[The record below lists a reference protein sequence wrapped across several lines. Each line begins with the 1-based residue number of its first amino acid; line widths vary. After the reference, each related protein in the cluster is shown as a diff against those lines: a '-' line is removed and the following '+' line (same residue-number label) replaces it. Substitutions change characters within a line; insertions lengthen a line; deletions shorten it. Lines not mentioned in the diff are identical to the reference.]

1 MLPPKAKNQDL
12 RNYSVIPIQAAM
24 DKRLHGTAALSLL
37 VVICTYTDQLGV
49 TWVSQDRL
57 AVDLGV
63 SRTAIAKQMRRLRDL
78 GYIVYAKKRSKYQK
92 TTSVRVVF
100 PTAPQDEQEA
110 KANLTAASQIALEE
124 TRQAAA
130 QEQKQ
135 QFIKSYKLNKKPVD
149 NSSTCDPQRSHLP
162 VTSRGHTER
171 DNRTY
176 NNNIYNDDARRFS
189 ALFLK
194 ICNEYGTP
202 RSVNDKDIL
211 VIARWIREGLTMP
224 MWSEILTNH
233 ATYCYNNRRDLARGI
248 GYFQVPVS
256 KALGRSSNVQANQA
270 IRNIVKNTRI

>member
-24 DKRLHGTAALSLL
+24 DKQLHGTAALSLL

-176 NNNIYNDDARRFS
+176 INNNIYNDARRFS

-202 RSVNDKDIL
+202 RSINEKDIQ
-211 VIARWIREGLTMP
+211 VIARWIREGLTMQT
-224 MWSEILTNH
+224 WSEILTNH
-233 ATYCYNNRRDLARGI
+233 ATYCYNNKRDLARGI

-256 KALGRSSNVQANQA
+256 KALGRSANVQANQVM
-270 IRNIVKNTRI
+270 RDIVKNTRI

>member
-1 MLPPKAKNQDL
+1 VLPPKAKNQDL

-100 PTAPQDEQEA
+100 PSAPQDEQEA

-130 QEQKQ
+130 QEQKE

-149 NSSTCDPQRSHLP
+149 NSGTCDFQRSHQP

-176 NNNIYNDDARRFS
+176 NNNIYNDEARQFS

-202 RSVNDKDIL
+202 RSVNDRDIL
-211 VIARWIREGLTMP
+211 VIARWIREGLTMKA
-224 MWSEILTNH
+224 WSEILTNH
-233 ATYCYNNRRDLARGI
+233 ATYCYKNRRDLARGI

-256 KALGRSSNVQANQA
+256 KALARSSSSQVNQA
-270 IRNIVKNTRI
+270 IQGIVRNTRS

>member
-24 DKRLHGTAALSLL
+24 DKQLHGTAALSLL

-100 PTAPQDEQEA
+100 PSAPQDEQEA

-130 QEQKQ
+130 QEQKEQ
-135 QFIKSYKLNKKPVD
+135 YIKSHKLNKKPVD

-176 NNNIYNDDARRFS
+176 NNNIYNDDARQFS

-202 RSVNDKDIL
+202 RSINDRDIL
-211 VIARWIREGLTMP
+211 VIARWIREGLTMKA
-224 MWSEILTNH
+224 WSEILTNH
-233 ATYCYNNRRDLARGI
+233 ATYCYKNRRDLARGI

-256 KALGRSSNVQANQA
+256 KALARSNSSQVNQA
-270 IRNIVKNTRI
+270 IQGIVRNTRS

>member
-24 DKRLHGTAALSLL
+24 DKQLHGTAALSLL

-92 TTSVRVVF
+92 TASVRVVF
-100 PTAPQDEQEA
+100 PAAPQDEQEA

-135 QFIKSYKLNKKPVD
+135 QFIKTYKLNKKPVD
-149 NSSTCDPQRSHLP
+149 NSSTCDPQRSHVP

-176 NNNIYNDDARRFS
+176 INNNIYNDARRFS

-194 ICNEYGTP
+194 VCNDYGTP
-202 RSVNDKDIL
+202 RSVNDRDVE

-224 MWSEILTNH
+224 MWSEILKNH
-233 ATYCYNNRRDLARGI
+233 AMYCYKNRRDLARGI

-256 KALGRSSNVQANQA
+256 KALGRSSNAQANQVM
-270 IRNIVKNTRI
+270 RDVVKNTRV

>member
-12 RNYSVIPIQAAM
+12 RNYSVVPIQAAM

-37 VVICTYTDQLGV
+37 VVICTYTDPLGV

-63 SRTAIAKQMRRLRDL
+63 SRTAVAKQMRRLRDL

-100 PTAPQDEQEA
+100 PSAPQDEQEA

-130 QEQKQ
+130 LEQKEQ
-135 QFIKSYKLNKKPVD
+135 YIKSHNKKPVD
-149 NSSTCDPQRSHLP
+149 NLTRCDSQRSQVG
-162 VTSRGHTER
+162 VTSRGHIER

-176 NNNIYNDDARRFS
+176 NNNIYNDEARQFS

-202 RSVNDKDIL
+202 RNVNDRDIQ
-211 VIARWIREGLTMP
+211 VIARWIRDGLTMQA
-224 MWSEILTNH
+224 WSEILTNH
-233 ATYCYNNRRDLARGI
+233 ATYCYKNRRDLARGI

-256 KALGRSSNVQANQA
+256 KALARSSSSQVNQA
-270 IRNIVKNTRI
+270 IQGIVRNTRS

>member
-1 MLPPKAKNQDL
+1 
-12 RNYSVIPIQAAM
+12 M

-57 AVDLGV
+57 AADLGV

-130 QEQKQ
+130 QEQKE

-176 NNNIYNDDARRFS
+176 NNNIYNDDARQFS

-202 RSVNDKDIL
+202 RSVNDRDIL
-211 VIARWIREGLTMP
+211 VIARWIRDGLTMKA
-224 MWSEILTNH
+224 WSEILTNH
-233 ATYCYNNRRDLARGI
+233 ATYCYKNRRDLARGI

-256 KALGRSSNVQANQA
+256 KALARSSSSQVNQA
-270 IRNIVKNTRI
+270 IQGIVRNTRS

>member
-1 MLPPKAKNQDL
+1 
-12 RNYSVIPIQAAM
+12 
-24 DKRLHGTAALSLL
+24 
-37 VVICTYTDQLGV
+37 
-49 TWVSQDRL
+49 
-57 AVDLGV
+57 
-63 SRTAIAKQMRRLRDL
+63 MRRLRDL

-92 TTSVRVVF
+92 TASVRVVF
-100 PTAPQDEQEA
+100 PAAPQDEQEA

-135 QFIKSYKLNKKPVD
+135 QFIKTYKLNKKPVD
-149 NSSTCDPQRSHLP
+149 NSSTCDPQRSHVP

-176 NNNIYNDDARRFS
+176 INNNIYNDARRFS

-194 ICNEYGTP
+194 VCNDYGTP
-202 RSVNDKDIL
+202 RSVNDRDVE

-224 MWSEILTNH
+224 MWSEILKNH
-233 ATYCYNNRRDLARGI
+233 AMYCYKNRRDLARGI

-256 KALGRSSNVQANQA
+256 KALGRSSNAQANQVM
-270 IRNIVKNTRI
+270 RDVVKNTRV

>member
-1 MLPPKAKNQDL
+1 
-12 RNYSVIPIQAAM
+12 M

-78 GYIVYAKKRSKYQK
+78 GYIVRAKKRSRWQK
-92 TTSVRVVF
+92 TASIKVVF
-100 PTAPQDEQEA
+100 PTAPENEQEA

-130 QEQKQ
+130 QEQKEQ
-135 QFIKSYKLNKKPVD
+135 YIKSHKLNKKPVD
-149 NSSTCDPQRSHLP
+149 KSGTCDFQRSQVG
-162 VTSRGHTER
+162 VTSRGHIER
-171 DNRTY
+171 DNITY
-176 NNNIYNDDARRFS
+176 NNNIYNDEARQFS

-202 RSVNDKDIL
+202 RNVNDRDIL
-211 VIARWIREGLTMP
+211 VIARWIREGLTMQT
-224 MWSEILTNH
+224 WSEILTNH
-233 ATYCYNNRRDLARGI
+233 ATYCYKNRRDLARGI

-256 KALGRSSNVQANQA
+256 KALARSSSSQVNQA
-270 IRNIVKNTRI
+270 IQGIVRNTRS

>member
-37 VVICTYTDQLGV
+37 VVICTYTDPLGV

-78 GYIVYAKKRSKYQK
+78 GYIVYAKKRSRYQK

-100 PTAPQDEQEA
+100 PNAPEDEQEA

-124 TRQAAA
+124 TRKEAA

-135 QFIKSYKLNKKPVD
+135 QFIESRKHLKKPVD
-149 NSSTCDPQRSHLP
+149 KSGTCDFQRSHVG
-162 VTSRGHTER
+162 VTSRGHIER
-171 DNRTY
+171 DIRTY
-176 NNNIYNDDARRFS
+176 NNNIYNDEARQFS

-202 RSVNDKDIL
+202 RNVNDRDIQ
-211 VIARWIREGLTMP
+211 VIARWIRDGLTMQA
-224 MWSEILTNH
+224 WSEILTNH
-233 ATYCYNNRRDLARGI
+233 ATYCYKNRRDLARGI

-256 KALGRSSNVQANQA
+256 KALARSSSSQVNQA
-270 IRNIVKNTRI
+270 IQGIVRNTRS

>member
-24 DKRLHGTAALSLL
+24 DKQLHGTAALSLL

-124 TRQAAA
+124 TREAAA

-176 NNNIYNDDARRFS
+176 INNNIYNDARRFS

-202 RSVNDKDIL
+202 RSINEKDIQ
-211 VIARWIREGLTMP
+211 VIARWIREGLTMQT
-224 MWSEILTNH
+224 WSEILTNH
-233 ATYCYNNRRDLARGI
+233 ATYCYNNKRDLARGI

-256 KALGRSSNVQANQA
+256 KALGRSANVQANQVM
-270 IRNIVKNTRI
+270 RDIVKNTRI

>member
-37 VVICTYTDQLGV
+37 VVICTYTDPLGV

-78 GYIVYAKKRSKYQK
+78 GYIVYAKKRSRYQK

-100 PTAPQDEQEA
+100 PNAPEDEQEA

-124 TRQAAA
+124 TRKEAA

-135 QFIKSYKLNKKPVD
+135 QFIESRKHLKKPVD
-149 NSSTCDPQRSHLP
+149 KSGTCDFQRSHVG

-171 DNRTY
+171 DIRTY
-176 NNNIYNDDARRFS
+176 NNNIYNDEARQFS

-202 RSVNDKDIL
+202 RNVNDRDIQ
-211 VIARWIREGLTMP
+211 VIARWIRDGLTMQA
-224 MWSEILTNH
+224 WSEILTNH
-233 ATYCYNNRRDLARGI
+233 ATYCYKNRRDLARGI

-256 KALGRSSNVQANQA
+256 KALARSSSSQVNQA
-270 IRNIVKNTRI
+270 IQGIVRNTRS

>member
-130 QEQKQ
+130 QEQKE

-149 NSSTCDPQRSHLP
+149 NSGTCDFQRSHQP

-176 NNNIYNDDARRFS
+176 NNNIYNDEARQFS

-202 RSVNDKDIL
+202 RNINDKDLL
-211 VIARWIREGLTMP
+211 VIARWIREGLTMKA
-224 MWSEILTNH
+224 WSEILTNH
-233 ATYCYNNRRDLARGI
+233 ATYCYKNRRDLARGI

-256 KALGRSSNVQANQA
+256 KALARSSSSQVNQA
-270 IRNIVKNTRI
+270 IQGIVRNTRS

>member
-1 MLPPKAKNQDL
+1 
-12 RNYSVIPIQAAM
+12 M

-37 VVICTYTDQLGV
+37 VVICTYTDPLGV

-63 SRTAIAKQMRRLRDL
+63 SRTAVAKQMRRLRDL

-100 PTAPQDEQEA
+100 PSAPQDEQEA

-130 QEQKQ
+130 QEQKEQ
-135 QFIKSYKLNKKPVD
+135 YIKSHNKKPG
-149 NSSTCDPQRSHLP
+149 NKLTRCDPQRSQVG
-162 VTSRGHTER
+162 VTSRGHIER

-176 NNNIYNDDARRFS
+176 NNNIYNDEARRFS

-202 RSVNDKDIL
+202 RSINDRDIQ
-211 VIARWIREGLTMP
+211 VIARWIRDGLTMR
-224 MWSEILTNH
+224 MWCDILANH
-233 ATYCYNNRRDLARGI
+233 ATYCYENRRDLARGI

-256 KALGRSSNVQANQA
+256 KALARSSSSQVNQA
-270 IRNIVKNTRI
+270 IQGIVRNTRS

>member
-92 TTSVRVVF
+92 TNSVRVVF
-100 PTAPQDEQEA
+100 PSAPQDEQEA

-135 QFIKSYKLNKKPVD
+135 QFIESRKNLKKPMD
-149 NSSTCDPQRSHLP
+149 KSGRCDFQRSQVG

-176 NNNIYNDDARRFS
+176 NNNIYNDEARRFS

-202 RSVNDKDIL
+202 RNINDKDLL
-211 VIARWIREGLTMP
+211 VIARWIREGLTMR

-233 ATYCYNNRRDLARGI
+233 ATYCYNNKRDLARGI

-256 KALGRSSNVQANQA
+256 KALGRSANVQANQA
-270 IRNIVKNTRI
+270 IRDIVKNTRI

>member
-1 MLPPKAKNQDL
+1 
-12 RNYSVIPIQAAM
+12 M
-24 DKRLHGTAALSLL
+24 DKRLHGTAALYLL

-49 TWVSQDRL
+49 IWVSQDRL
-57 AVDLGV
+57 AADLGV
-63 SRTAIAKQMRRLRDL
+63 SRTAIAKQMRRLRDP

-130 QEQKQ
+130 QEQKE

-176 NNNIYNDDARRFS
+176 NNNIYNDDDRQFS

-202 RSVNDKDIL
+202 RSVNDRDIL
-211 VIARWIREGLTMP
+211 VIARWIRDGLTMKA
-224 MWSEILTNH
+224 WSEILTNH
-233 ATYCYNNRRDLARGI
+233 ATYCYKNKRDLARGI

-256 KALGRSSNVQANQA
+256 KALARSSSPQVNQA
-270 IRNIVKNTRI
+270 IQGIVRNTRS

>member
-1 MLPPKAKNQDL
+1 
-12 RNYSVIPIQAAM
+12 M

-100 PTAPQDEQEA
+100 PSAPQDEQEA

-130 QEQKQ
+130 QEQKE

-149 NSSTCDPQRSHLP
+149 KSGTCDFQRSHQP

-176 NNNIYNDDARRFS
+176 NNNIYNDEARRFS

-194 ICNEYGTP
+194 ICNDYGTP
-202 RSVNDKDIL
+202 RNVNDKDLL
-211 VIARWIREGLTMP
+211 VIARWIREGLTMR

-233 ATYCYNNRRDLARGI
+233 ATYCYNNKRDLARGI

-256 KALGRSSNVQANQA
+256 KALARSSSSQVNQA
-270 IRNIVKNTRI
+270 IQGIVRNTRI

>member
-100 PTAPQDEQEA
+100 PSAPQDEQEA

-130 QEQKQ
+130 QEQKE

-149 NSSTCDPQRSHLP
+149 NSGTCDFQRSHQP

-176 NNNIYNDDARRFS
+176 NNNIYNDEARQFS

-202 RSVNDKDIL
+202 RSVNDRDIL
-211 VIARWIREGLTMP
+211 VIARWIREGLTMKA
-224 MWSEILTNH
+224 WSEILTNH
-233 ATYCYNNRRDLARGI
+233 ATYCYKNRRDLARGI

-256 KALGRSSNVQANQA
+256 KALARSSSSQVNQA
-270 IRNIVKNTRI
+270 IQGIVRNTRS